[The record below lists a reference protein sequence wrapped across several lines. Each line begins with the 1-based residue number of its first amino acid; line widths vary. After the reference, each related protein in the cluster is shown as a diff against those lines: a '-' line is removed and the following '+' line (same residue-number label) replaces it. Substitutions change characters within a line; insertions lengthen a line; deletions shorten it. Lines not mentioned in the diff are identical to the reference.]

1 MGSVWKE
8 KDGAWKARWKDHTG
22 RYRSKRFK
30 AKKAARHALHRF
42 EIERDEI
49 IAGMRKP
56 PQEQLTFNQLCDH
69 WEKFKV
75 PQKRSGKDDLSIIR
89 RYLRPTFDACTLE
102 NLTVAQIDEFA
113 AELDLSPK
121 SIHNILTLLI
131 SMLREA
137 KRRKWLVEVPE
148 IQKPSLADN
157 SLDFRY
163 LETPEI
169 VRRFL
174 LAAKMES
181 MDVYALYAGAIFTG
195 MRAGE
200 LAGLRRD
207 CVDLQKRLI
216 TVRYSFNGPT
226 KANYIRKVPILDDL
240 LPILREWLLQNPLE
254 IVFPNQAGNMHQPAA
269 RVFQETLH
277 KVLERAEL
285 PRRPDATGK
294 MRPYVTF
301 HGLRHTWAS
310 HWMMNGGSLFKLQQI
325 GGWRSPQLVQRYAH
339 LSPESYSEDYDRLSG
354 LVPGDGAKVL
364 ELHAGKEK

>member
-1 MGSVWKE
+1 MGSVWQE

-30 AKKAARHALHRF
+30 SKKIAQHALHRK
-42 EIERDEI
+42 EIECDEI
-49 IAGMRKP
+49 RAGMRKAP
-56 PQEQLTFNQLCDH
+56 RDQLTFNQLCDH
-69 WEKFKV
+69 WAKFKV

-89 RYLRPTFDACTLE
+89 RYLRPTFGDFPLE
-102 NLTVAQIDEFA
+102 EISAALADEFA
-113 AELDLSPK
+113 SELGLSPK
-121 SIHNILTLLI
+121 SAHNILTLFI

-137 KRRKWLVEVPE
+137 KRRKWLAEVPE

-169 VRRFL
+169 VKRFL
-174 LAAKMES
+174 LAAKEERE
-181 MDVYALYAGAIFTG
+181 DIYALYATAVFTG

-207 CVDLQKRLI
+207 GVDLSKRLI
-216 TVRYSFNGPT
+216 TVRFSFNGPT
-226 KANYIRKVPILDDL
+226 KANYIRKVPILDEL
-240 LPILREWLLQNPLE
+240 LPILREWLIRNPLE
-254 IVFPNQAGNMHQPAA
+254 FVFPNQVGNMHQPAA

-285 PRRPDATGK
+285 HPRPDATGK

-301 HGLRHTWAS
+301 HGLRHTFAS

-339 LSPESYSEDYDRLSG
+339 LSPESYAEDYGRLSG
-354 LVPGDGAKVL
+354 LVPGDGAEVI
-364 ELHAGKEK
+364 ELRAGTEK